1 MSCVESRIE
10 REEGR
15 EFNVSLAISEDMM
28 FAYGNL
34 RNEMKLQK
42 LQENVEDME
51 DFMEQVRLN
60 HQRCI
65 LFCCPYQ
72 TF

>member
-15 EFNVSLAISEDMM
+15 ELNVPLAISEDMM

-42 LQENVEDME
+42 LQEIVDDME
-51 DFMEQVRLN
+51 DYMEQVRLN
-60 HQRCI
+60 HQR
-65 LFCCPYQ
+65 LFCCLYQ